1 MLVLL
6 VCSPSSALGLE
17 ELGNATETLAPELE
31 KEIDIAALSALSAT
45 TMLIESSVLEEP
57 LESIITEARGPDLGV
72 EPLIGER
79 IEVAKESPEIPTGK
93 LMKPPS
99 PV

>member
-45 TMLIESSVLEEP
+45 TMLIESSC
-57 LESIITEARGPDLGV
+57 
-72 EPLIGER
+72 
-79 IEVAKESPEIPTGK
+79 
-93 LMKPPS
+93 
-99 PV
+99 